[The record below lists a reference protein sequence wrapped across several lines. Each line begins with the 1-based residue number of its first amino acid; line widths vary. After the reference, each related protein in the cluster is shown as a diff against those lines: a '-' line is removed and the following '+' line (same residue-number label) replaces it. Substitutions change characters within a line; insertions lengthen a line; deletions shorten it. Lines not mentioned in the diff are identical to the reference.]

1 MNKTIKH
8 TFFYP
13 HSVDL
18 VWDYLTKPE
27 LIKQWLMENNFQP
40 VVGYQFQF
48 QAKPKVKINFDG
60 NIYCEVLEIVP
71 YQRLTYSWKGGGTKE
86 KPTLDSVVTWSL
98 LSKNDGTELTLE
110 HSGFKGLK
118 NYPAYFIMNM
128 GWLKIGKRFLK
139 NLNP

>member
-1 MNKTIKH
+1 
-8 TFFYP
+8 
-13 HSVDL
+13 
-18 VWDYLTKPE
+18 
-27 LIKQWLMENNFQP
+27 MENNFQP